1 MKVLIWRWV
10 RVVHHADYAWFLPFI
25 ARLPLRL
32 AYGLS
37 ALRGWINALGG
48 RDWRSVALGF
58 RHIRRQSLLGYE
70 LLPLAATTEA
80 RQRWCR
86 QRFATEA
93 RDEFE
98 AQWMAAR
105 RFDELQCEFV
115 PAELALFAQHQQ
127 RGLILLTLHFDS
139 FYLGSAFIARATGRV
154 INSMSSAVSQDP
166 RVDPAVTRHFEHKYR
181 SLEPYVNGGKVLDME
196 VGLRPFYR
204 MLERAE
210 TLIVLGDAPVLPNGA
225 AMTVNFLGAKRLIA
239 GGALRLAERTDSD
252 LGAYICRYLS
262 PGRYEVSLCPI
273 GPAKDPE
280 TLARI
285 YQFFNTHILSQPGL
299 WLAADLLPNMPSAS
313 DEAGHVPAA
322 SESI

>member
-1 MKVLIWRWV
+1 MRALIWRFV
-10 RVVHHADYAWFLPFI
+10 RIVHHADYAWFLPFL

-32 AYGLS
+32 AYAMS
-37 ALRGWINALGG
+37 ALRGWINALGA

-70 LLPLAATTEA
+70 LLPIAATAEA
-80 RQRWCR
+80 KRRWCR

-115 PAELALFAQHQQ
+115 PEELALFAQHRQ
-127 RGLILLTLHFDS
+127 RGLVLLTVHFDS

-166 RVDPAVTRHFEHKYR
+166 RVDPAVTRHFELKYR
-181 SLEPYVNGGKVLDME
+181 SLEPYVNGGKVADME
-196 VGLRPFYR
+196 LGLRPFYR

-210 TLIVLGDAPVLPNGA
+210 ALIVLGDAPVLPNGA
-225 AMTVNFLGAKRLIA
+225 AMTVDFLGAQRQIA
-239 GGALRLAERTDSD
+239 GGALRLAESTDSD
-252 LGAYICRYLS
+252 LGAYICRYRS
-262 PGRYEVSLCPI
+262 PGRYEVRLCPI
-273 GPAKDPE
+273 GPAIDPE
-280 TLARI
+280 TVARI
-285 YQFFNTHILSQPGL
+285 YRFFNTHILEQPGL
-299 WLAADLLPNMPSAS
+299 WLAADLLPSMPAV
-313 DEAGHVPAA
+313 EAA
-322 SESI
+322 

>member
-1 MKVLIWRWV
+1 MRALIWRWV

-32 AYGLS
+32 AYALS
-37 ALRGWINALGG
+37 ALRGWINARGG

-70 LLPLAATTEA
+70 LLPLAATPEA

-105 RFDELQCEFV
+105 RFDELQCQFV
-115 PAELALFAQHQQ
+115 PAELASFAQHQQ

-166 RVDPAVTRHFEHKYR
+166 RVDPAVTRHFELKYR
-181 SLEPYVNGGKVLDME
+181 SLEPYVNGGTVADME

-204 MLERAE
+204 MLERSE

-280 TLARI
+280 TLVRI

-299 WLAADLLPNMPSAS
+299 WLAADLLPSMPA
-313 DEAGHVPAA
+313 V
-322 SESI
+322 EST

>member
-1 MKVLIWRWV
+1 MRALIWRCV
-10 RVVHHADYAWFLPFI
+10 RMVHHADYAWFLPFI

-32 AYGLS
+32 AYALS
-37 ALRGWINALGG
+37 ALRGWINALGA

-70 LLPLAATTEA
+70 MLPIAATA
-80 RQRWCR
+80 QAKQRWCR

-115 PAELALFAQHQQ
+115 PGELALFAQHPK

-166 RVDPAVTRHFEHKYR
+166 RVDPAVTRHFELKYR
-181 SLEPYVNGGKVLDME
+181 SLEPYVNGGKVADME

-204 MLERAE
+204 MLERSEA
-210 TLIVLGDAPVLPNGA
+210 LIVLGDAPVLPNGA
-225 AMTVNFLGAKRLIA
+225 AMTVDFLGAQRRIA
-239 GGALRLAERTDSD
+239 GGALRLAESTDSD
-252 LGAYICRYLS
+252 LGAYICRYRS
-262 PGRYEVSLCPI
+262 PGRYEVRLCPI
-273 GPAKDPE
+273 GAAKDPE
-280 TLARI
+280 TVARI
-285 YQFFNTHILSQPGL
+285 YRFFNQHVLEQPGL
-299 WLAADLLPNMPSAS
+299 WLAADLLPSMPAL
-313 DEAGHVPAA
+313 
-322 SESI
+322 EST

>member
-1 MKVLIWRWV
+1 MRALIWRWV
-10 RVVHHADYAWFLPFI
+10 RVAHHADYAWFLPFI

-70 LLPLAATTEA
+70 LLPLATTTMT

-115 PAELALFAQHQQ
+115 PAELAFYAQHQQ

-204 MLERAE
+204 MLERAQ

-252 LGAYICRYLS
+252 LGAYICRYRS
-262 PGRYEVSLCPI
+262 PGRYEVKLCPI

-285 YQFFNTHILSQPGL
+285 YEFFNSHILNQPGL
-299 WLAADLLPNMPSAS
+299 WLAADLLPGMPPAS
-313 DEAGHVPAA
+313 DAAGQAPAA
-322 SESI
+322 SEST

>member
-1 MKVLIWRWV
+1 MRALVWRLV
-10 RVVHHADYAWFLPFI
+10 RLAHHADYAWFLPLI
-25 ARLPLRL
+25 ARLPLPL
-32 AYGLS
+32 AYALS
-37 ALRGWINALGG
+37 SLRGHINALSG

-70 LLPLAATTEA
+70 LLPVASTAGM

-86 QRFATEA
+86 QRFATES

-98 AQWMAAR
+98 AQLMAAR
-105 RFDELQCEFV
+105 RFDQLHCEFD
-115 PAELALFAQHQQ
+115 PQQLALLGQQGQ
-127 RGLILLTLHFDS
+127 RGLVLMTLHCDS

-154 INSMSSAVSQDP
+154 VNSMSSAVSQDP
-166 RVDPAVTRHFEHKYR
+166 RVDPAVTQHFKQKYR

-204 MLERAE
+204 ILEQAQ

-225 AMTVNFLGAKRLIA
+225 AMSVDFLGARRSIA

-252 LGAYICRYLS
+252 LAAYVCHYLS
-262 PGRYEVSLCPI
+262 PGRYRVELCPT

-280 TLARI
+280 TVRRI
-285 YQFFNTHILSQPGL
+285 YDFFSQQILNQPGL
-299 WLAADLLPNMPSAS
+299 WMAADLLPHLPANAQAS
-313 DEAGHVPAA
+313 QLD
-322 SESI
+322 

>member
-1 MKVLIWRWV
+1 MRVIIWRLV

-32 AYGLS
+32 AYALS

-70 LLPLAATTEA
+70 LLPLASTSEA
-80 RQRWCR
+80 KQRWCR

-115 PAELALFAQHQQ
+115 PAELALYAQHQQ

-166 RVDPAVTRHFEHKYR
+166 RVDPAVTQHFEQKYR

-204 MLERAE
+204 MLERSEA
-210 TLIVLGDAPVLPNGA
+210 LIVLGDAPVLPNGA
-225 AMTVNFLGAKRLIA
+225 AMTVDFLGAQRQIA
-239 GGALRLAERTDSD
+239 GGAMRLAESTDSD
-252 LGAYICRYLS
+252 LGAYICRYRS
-262 PGRYEVSLCPI
+262 PGRYEVRLCPI

-280 TLARI
+280 TVARI
-285 YQFFNTHILSQPGL
+285 YRFFNTHILEHPGL
-299 WLAADLLPNMPSAS
+299 WLAADLLPSMPIA
-313 DEAGHVPAA
+313 
-322 SESI
+322 EST